1 LATGCAKFCP
11 TAFIAV
17 ISNPV
22 NSTVPIVAET
32 MKQFGVFDPSK
43 IFGVTTLVL
52 IFSLILRILLV
63 PILLLARLKMLML
76 LN

>member
-52 IFSLILRILLV
+52 IF
-63 PILLLARLKMLML
+63 
-76 LN
+76 